1 MLDNNQLICATLQK
15 YLHIPKVILKLNVF
29 TFLLRRTINIVQDQ
43 PVTLGK
49 EERIT
54 LLSHLT
60 NIEKQSGDT
69 LMTNEP
75 HRYISHF
82 NILTVTV
89 WEQRCVDDIAG
100 NIPKFNHS
108 FVLY

>member
-1 MLDNNQLICATLQK
+1 MR
-15 YLHIPKVILKLNVF
+15 HPSEVPIPKVILKLNVF